1 MNLSPQALAALKN
14 PPSSAKASEGRPSQK
29 AAAREVVRR
38 VRAAVTNSDW
48 ATFGNASTGY
58 RTRSSASLT
67 NLRDPQPAERKEAV
81 RNSRFLRAKLGIFKA
96 LYENTA
102 RYSLGRGLMPTSSC
116 ADREWAQRADE
127 DFRAWASRQT
137 YDIREAL
144 TFFEAQKVVLP
155 DVMCDGDAGAAP
167 VINLDGQPAVQ
178 HFPSDVIGEASGESI
193 FGNGKGRW
201 RDGILRNA
209 VGTPIAYRV
218 LRDPI
223 ERMRDPSARAY
234 WDYPARKFWHLGRQ
248 DRLNAN
254 RPLPWIHHGDQSG
267 LNVLDMNVL
276 EMQVAKVN
284 AFFTGAVKSVEG
296 GLSAG
301 IRDLIH
307 SEEQTISTGVD
318 AQGNPTTKSVGRSFL
333 NLDGA
338 GGILEMEPGEEFQFF
353 TNNRNAANFKELI
366 EYFVADI
373 SIGFGLPSQFVW
385 ALTSLAGPH
394 ARLVL
399 QQADWFF
406 RDVADIMV
414 SKYCQPVWEEYIAF
428 RMNSGALRA
437 PAPGTNWRAVH
448 WQGPGSMTIDKG
460 RDGKL
465 HVSLIE
471 NLMGTRKSFFQET
484 GKDGMTGLRECIE
497 EMAQIRDIGAEF
509 GLTLEQLMP
518 ALGKLQPA
526 GLAEM
531 DPEELAAAM
540 AG

>member
-1 MNLSPQALAALKN
+1 M
-14 PPSSAKASEGRPSQK
+14 
-29 AAAREVVRR
+29 
-38 VRAAVTNSDW
+38 
-48 ATFGNASTGY
+48 
-58 RTRSSASLT
+58 
-67 NLRDPQPAERKEAV
+67 
-81 RNSRFLRAKLGIFKA
+81 
-96 LYENTA
+96 
-102 RYSLGRGLMPTSSC
+102 
-116 ADREWAQRADE
+116 
-127 DFRAWASRQT
+127 
-137 YDIREAL
+137 
-144 TFFEAQKVVLP
+144 
-155 DVMCDGDAGAAP
+155 
-167 VINLDGQPAVQ
+167 
-178 HFPSDVIGEASGESI
+178 
-193 FGNGKGRW
+193 
-201 RDGILRNA
+201 
-209 VGTPIAYRV
+209 
-218 LRDPI
+218 
-223 ERMRDPSARAY
+223 
-234 WDYPARKFWHLGRQ
+234 
-248 DRLNAN
+248 
-254 RPLPWIHHGDQSG
+254 
-267 LNVLDMNVL
+267 
-276 EMQVAKVN
+276 
-284 AFFTGAVKSVEG
+284 
-296 GLSAG
+296 
-301 IRDLIH
+301 
-307 SEEQTISTGVD
+307 
-318 AQGNPTTKSVGRSFL
+318 GRSFL

-414 SKYCQPVWEEYIAF
+414 SKYCQPVWEEYIAY
-428 RMNSGALRA
+428 RMNTGALRA

-518 ALGKLQPA
+518 ALGKMPPA
-526 GLAEM
+526 GLAAM